1 LLFSCRGGAG
11 GGWGGGINVWHV
23 GPTAGSLFGVGD
35 LGDDGCRKT
44 DTVLQNFDDQ
54 AEYSLSGY
62 ANGV

>member
-1 LLFSCRGGAG
+1 
-11 GGWGGGINVWHV
+11 V

-35 LGDDGCRKT
+35 LGDDGCGKT

-54 AEYSLSGY
+54 MEYSLLWY